1 MPIVTGVAGSNSQG
15 AINEQTEMADPL
27 ADLAGILRHQA
38 RGLGHMS
45 QLIQT
50 DYRLQSPQMGYTPQ
64 FPNTGAELPTPQTVL
79 RPGGRDGFEEYYF
92 EGADAQTNFRSPQTP
107 HTPRPPNTPPTPHG
121 STSRGVTGGHDSN
134 ASDFQESSLPLISR
148 KGRKWNSLE
157 NSNIFDA
164 FKCVLKDRYRDRM
177 KRIRIKSGEMAR
189 NDGKPVPLGHC
200 TYYEGMHDYRPGRV
214 PENHWSTDKW
224 RKNSKIAQ
232 QNRKVADANGSTARH
247 TAGSIGFDEH
257 RNNLEKVLGKPPT
270 QFDVFMKTH
279 GTAEAKKRY
288 FAGDHENLE
297 YCSLTAKEA
306 QEMYLQEMAKK
317 HGEDSSN
324 HKDDARV
331 WEEIQLRRKGKK
343 KGDIYGIGASDIHF
357 EITGTPS
364 SQSTQSD
371 STQQEVDRLRAQVST
386 MEQQQQQQ
394 MKEQMEMVMRMMNMS
409 GNQPRAPPDNPP
421 EDN

>member
-1 MPIVTGVAGSNSQG
+1 MPIVIGVTGSNSQG
-15 AINEQTEMADPL
+15 AINEQTDMADPL

-45 QLIQT
+45 QIIQT
-50 DYRLQSPQMGYTPQ
+50 DYRPQLQHMFYRPQSPQMGYTPQ
-64 FPNTGAELPTPQTVL
+64 FQNTLPTPQTVL
-79 RPGGRDGFEEYYF
+79 RPGGRDGFEQYYF
-92 EGADAQTNFRSPQTP
+92 EGADAQTTFRLPHTP

-134 ASDFQESSLPLISR
+134 ASDFQESSLPLIIR
-148 KGRKWNSLE
+148 KGKKWNSLE
-157 NSNIFDA
+157 NSNIFEA

-177 KRIRIKSGEMAR
+177 KRIRIKYGEMAR

-200 TYYEGMHDYRPGRV
+200 TYYEGMHDYRTGRV
-214 PENHWSTDKW
+214 PENAW
-224 RKNSKIAQ
+224 RCLCD
-232 QNRKVADANGSTARH
+232 NRKVADANGSTARH

-257 RNNLEKVLGKPPT
+257 HNNLEKMMGKPPT

-306 QEMYLQEMAKK
+306 QEMYLQELVKK

-343 KGDIYGIGASDIHF
+343 KGDIYGI
-357 EITGTPS
+357 
-364 SQSTQSD
+364 
-371 STQQEVDRLRAQVST
+371 
-386 MEQQQQQQ
+386 
-394 MKEQMEMVMRMMNMS
+394 
-409 GNQPRAPPDNPP
+409 
-421 EDN
+421 